1 MNCMKCGREISLGQV
16 FCKDCLTD
24 MARHPVAPDTPV
36 PVFDPHANASLN
48 LTTAP
53 RKVKPEE
60 QIALLRKL
68 VVGLSLSLLA
78 VILAFSITTA
88 ALLYRMAQNEG
99 STLPGQNYSTVEQEN
114 SPT

>member
-16 FCKDCLTD
+16 FCKDCLAD

-53 RKVKPEE
+53 RKIKPEE
-60 QIALLRKL
+60 QIAKLRKRIKILTIALTATVL
-68 VVGLSLSLLA
+68 V
-78 VILAFSITTA
+78 FSILT
-88 ALLYRMAQNEG
+88 ALLINQLNQKMDAAA
-99 STLPGQNYSTVEQEN
+99 PGQNYSTSEDVN
-114 SPT
+114 

>member
-60 QIALLRKL
+60 QIAKLRKRIKILTIALTATVL
-68 VVGLSLSLLA
+68 V
-78 VILAFSITTA
+78 FSILT
-88 ALLYRMAQNEG
+88 ALLINQLNQKMDAAA
-99 STLPGQNYSTVEQEN
+99 PGQNYSTSEN
-114 SPT
+114 VN

>member
-16 FCKDCLTD
+16 FCKDCLAD

-60 QIALLRKL
+60 QIAKLRKRIKILTIALTATVL
-68 VVGLSLSLLA
+68 V
-78 VILAFSITTA
+78 FSILT
-88 ALLYRMAQNEG
+88 ALLINQLNQKMDAAA
-99 STLPGQNYSTVEQEN
+99 PGQNYSTSEDAN
-114 SPT
+114 

>member
-60 QIALLRKL
+60 QIAKLRKRIKILTIALTATVL
-68 VVGLSLSLLA
+68 V
-78 VILAFSITTA
+78 FSILT
-88 ALLYRMAQNEG
+88 ALLINQLNQKMDAAA
-99 STLPGQNYSTVEQEN
+99 PGQNYSTSEDVN
-114 SPT
+114 

>member
-53 RKVKPEE
+53 RKIKPEE
-60 QIALLRKL
+60 QIAKLRKRIKILTIALTATVL
-68 VVGLSLSLLA
+68 V
-78 VILAFSITTA
+78 FSILT
-88 ALLYRMAQNEG
+88 ALLINQLNQKMDAAA
-99 STLPGQNYSTVEQEN
+99 PGQNYSTSEDVN
-114 SPT
+114 

>member
-1 MNCMKCGREISLGQV
+1 MKCGREISLGQV

-36 PVFDPHANASLN
+36 PVFDPHATASLN

-60 QIALLRKL
+60 QIAKLRKRIKILTIALTATVL
-68 VVGLSLSLLA
+68 V
-78 VILAFSITTA
+78 FSILT
-88 ALLYRMAQNEG
+88 ALLINQLNQKMDAAA
-99 STLPGQNYSTVEQEN
+99 PGQNYSTSEDVN
-114 SPT
+114 

>member
-1 MNCMKCGREISLGQV
+1 MNCMKCGREIFLGQV

-60 QIALLRKL
+60 QIAKLRKRIKILTIALTATVL
-68 VVGLSLSLLA
+68 V
-78 VILAFSITTA
+78 FSILT
-88 ALLYRMAQNEG
+88 ALLINQLNQKMDAAA
-99 STLPGQNYSTVEQEN
+99 PGQNYSTSEDVN
-114 SPT
+114 

>member
-60 QIALLRKL
+60 QIAKLRKRIKILTIALMATVL
-68 VVGLSLSLLA
+68 V
-78 VILAFSITTA
+78 FSILT
-88 ALLYRMAQNEG
+88 ALLINQLNQKMDAAA
-99 STLPGQNYSTVEQEN
+99 PGQNYSTSEDVN
-114 SPT
+114 

>member
-1 MNCMKCGREISLGQV
+1 MQCMKCGREISLGQV

-60 QIALLRKL
+60 QIAKLRKRIKILTIALTATVL
-68 VVGLSLSLLA
+68 V
-78 VILAFSITTA
+78 FSILT
-88 ALLYRMAQNEG
+88 ALLINQLNQKMDAAA
-99 STLPGQNYSTVEQEN
+99 PGQNYSTSEDVN
-114 SPT
+114 

>member
-53 RKVKPEE
+53 RKVKPDE
-60 QIALLRKL
+60 QIAKLRKRIKILTIALTATVL
-68 VVGLSLSLLA
+68 V
-78 VILAFSITTA
+78 FSILT
-88 ALLYRMAQNEG
+88 ALLINQLNQKMDAAA
-99 STLPGQNYSTVEQEN
+99 PGQNYSTSEDVN
-114 SPT
+114 

>member
-16 FCKDCLTD
+16 FCKDCLAD

-60 QIALLRKL
+60 QIAKLRKRIKILTIALTATVL
-68 VVGLSLSLLA
+68 V
-78 VILAFSITTA
+78 FSILT
-88 ALLYRMAQNEG
+88 ALLINQLNQKMDAAA
-99 STLPGQNYSTVEQEN
+99 PGQNYSTSEDVN
-114 SPT
+114 

>member
-1 MNCMKCGREISLGQV
+1 MKCGREISLGQV

-60 QIALLRKL
+60 QIAKLRKRIKILTIALTATVL
-68 VVGLSLSLLA
+68 V
-78 VILAFSITTA
+78 FSILT
-88 ALLYRMAQNEG
+88 ALLINQLNQKMDAAA
-99 STLPGQNYSTVEQEN
+99 PGQNYSTSEDVN
-114 SPT
+114 